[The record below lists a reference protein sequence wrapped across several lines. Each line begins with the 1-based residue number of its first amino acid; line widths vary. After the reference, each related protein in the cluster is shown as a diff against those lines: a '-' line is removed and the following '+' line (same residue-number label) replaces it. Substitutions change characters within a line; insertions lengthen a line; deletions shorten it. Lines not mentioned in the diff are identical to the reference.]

1 MNSYGRYLPYLAASD
16 VSGEAMVEV
25 LEKKHILSGVDIQE
39 GSVRI
44 DYGGESL
51 SSILGYTGPVS
62 DEELEAGKR
71 EGTVCTKQSMIGKG
85 GIEKSME
92 GWLRGRD
99 GMEQFYTDV
108 VGNRNM
114 PRMRTRR

>member
-1 MNSYGRYLPYLAASD
+1 
-16 VSGEAMVEV
+16 
-25 LEKKHILSGVDIQE
+25 
-39 GSVRI
+39 
-44 DYGGESL
+44 
-51 SSILGYTGPVS
+51 
-62 DEELEAGKR
+62 
-71 EGTVCTKQSMIGKG
+71 
-85 GIEKSME
+85 ME

>member
-1 MNSYGRYLPYLAASD
+1 M
-16 VSGEAMVEV
+16 